1 MPYVRCPRCGIR
13 SYAAPPCTFS
23 ADCPVCGSEL
33 LPAALSGKRERP
45 SLVERQAALRAE
57 LALRQQHGPGT
68 AP

>member
-1 MPYVRCPRCGIR
+1 MPYVRCGNCGIR
-13 SYAAPPCTFS
+13 SYTAPPYAFS

-45 SLVERQAALRAE
+45 SLVELQAAARAK
-57 LALRQQHGPGT
+57 LAAGGQRRAGT